1 VAIFDDISATL
12 ATVPVTLG
20 HAIQY
25 ARLTSNPAAQGSRTW
40 TAFTVAT
47 GLIQLRSFTEEFDAD
62 RNAYT
67 KRERAELWAPVTL
80 ILSLGDLVKDQNNV
94 EFSVVSA
101 APSGIGTW
109 TYLLARDLPGLVGP
123 DRKGGV

>member
-1 VAIFDDISATL
+1 MAIFDDISATL
-12 ATVPVTLG
+12 GTVPVTLG

-25 ARLTSNPAAQGSRTW
+25 ARLTSNPAAQGSRTY
-40 TAFTVAT
+40 TAFAAAT
-47 GLIQLRSFTEEFDAD
+47 ALIQSRSFTEEYDAD

-67 KRERAELWAPVTL
+67 KRERAELWAASTL
-80 ILSLGDLVKDQNNV
+80 ILSLGDVVKDQNNI
-94 EFSVVSA
+94 EFAVVAA

-109 TYLLARDLPGLVGP
+109 TYQIARDLPGVVGP